1 MGLIL
6 LILLLLVV
14 MPGLLYLVGFGVNLY
29 IQKGL
34 GRKAPDDE
42 PER

>member
-6 LILLLLVV
+6 LIFLLLVV

-29 IQKGL
+29 LQKGL
-34 GRKAPDDE
+34 GRTARDDKRE
-42 PER
+42 T